1 MPICKACVAVLTKV
15 CLRIQR
21 PSPGGEQTFEGYVL
35 RVPYCCRTELA
46 LRPEKMQPDSTIEF
60 LRTRLMNTLA
70 SAVRERQIIVETICL
85 AALALRKHGPPAYDS
100 ALRVLLSLQLRDGSW
115 PAFTGDDCGN
125 CVATALAVCLLTSIR
140 STSSRWAAGV
150 NWLLNAKG
158 REAHW
163 FWRWKFQTIDTS
175 VTFHPRKYGWGWLL
189 DTTSWV
195 IPTSFS
201 LIALQQI
208 GNAGLT
214 EEARLKERVTLGVS
228 MLFDRICPGG
238 GWNAGNGLAFGVA
251 LAPYI
256 DATSIALL
264 AARGHEHDAAKPSL
278 SWLATRIRDCRSP
291 YSLAWGILALAAY
304 HEETELRDASVHAS
318 DAVRVAIEKDRIASD
333 TTLAICA
340 LALEAVDG
348 DNVFAVRA

>member
-1 MPICKACVAVLTKV
+1 
-15 CLRIQR
+15 
-21 PSPGGEQTFEGYVL
+21 
-35 RVPYCCRTELA
+35 
-46 LRPEKMQPDSTIEF
+46 MQPDSTIEF
-60 LRTRLMNTLA
+60 LRTRLMDTLA
-70 SAVRERQIIVETICL
+70 GAVWERQVVVEAICL
-85 AALALRKHGPPAYDS
+85 AALALRKHDPPGYDS

-115 PAFTGDDCGN
+115 PAFTGDDSGN

-140 STSSRWAAGV
+140 SPSSRWAAGV

-158 REAHW
+158 REANW

-175 VTFHPRKYGWGWLL
+175 VTFDPRKYGWGWLK

-201 LIALQQI
+201 LIALQRI
-208 GNAGLT
+208 RNAGLA
-214 EEARLKERVTLGVS
+214 EGDRLIERLTLGIS

-238 GWNAGNGLAFGVA
+238 GWNAGNGVAFGVA
-251 LAPYI
+251 LTPYV

-264 AARGHEHDAAKPSL
+264 AARGHEHDAAKASL

-304 HEETELRDASVHAS
+304 HEETELRDALVHAS
-318 DAVRVAIEKDRIASD
+318 NAVLAAIEKDRSALD
-333 TTLAICA
+333 TATLAICA
-340 LALEAVDG
+340 LELEAVDG
-348 DNVFAVRA
+348 ENVFAVHA